1 VGVPA
6 EVGCD
11 LRPAVLLAF
20 ALVQTAFI
28 AKADTYFLTVA
39 GLGGEQEYE
48 QRFSGWAKDLD
59 KVLRSEPGAK
69 VDTLFG
75 ADATKMNVEAKM
87 RAIASQAK
95 ADDEFVLCLIGH
107 GTFDER
113 EYKFSL
119 PGPDISAT
127 ELAALLDKIPAREL
141 VVNMT
146 SSSGGS
152 IPILEKPKRVIITA
166 TKTGNEKNLTSFAR
180 YFIEALRDPS
190 ADADK
195 NETISALEAFKYA
208 EAKTAKFYE
217 SNNHLATEHAL
228 LEDAGKGDGVKD
240 PSAENGEGLTATR
253 FNLIHLGSVAGIAKD
268 PAKQQL
274 LKHKE
279 EVESAI
285 DELKYRKASMDVAE
299 YRVELQQYLLDLAKT
314 QAELDK

>member
-1 VGVPA
+1 M
-6 EVGCD
+6 
-11 LRPAVLLAF
+11 AF
-20 ALVQTAFI
+20 AVAQTAI
-28 AKADTYFLTVA
+28 LAKADTYFLTVA

-59 KVLRSEPGAK
+59 KILRSEPGAK
-69 VDTLFG
+69 VETLFG
-75 ADATKMNVEAKM
+75 ADATKANVETKM

-95 ADDEFVLCLIGH
+95 ADDEFVLLLIGH
-107 GTFDER
+107 GTFDDR
-113 EYKFSL
+113 DYKFSL

-127 ELAALLDKIPAREL
+127 DLGALLDKIPAREL

-152 IPILEKPKRVIITA
+152 LPILEKPKRVIITA

-180 YFIEALRDPS
+180 YFIEALRDPA

-195 NETISALEAFKYA
+195 NEAISALEAFKYA

-217 SNNHLATEHAL
+217 SNNHLATEHPL

-240 PSAENGEGLTATR
+240 PSAENGEGLIATR
-253 FNLIHLGSVAGIAKD
+253 FNLIHLGSVAAIAKD
-268 PAKQQL
+268 PAKQAL

-285 DELKYRKASMDVAE
+285 DELKYRKASMEVAQ
-299 YRVELQQYLLDLAKT
+299 YRVQLQQYLLDLAKT

>member
-1 VGVPA
+1 
-6 EVGCD
+6 
-11 LRPAVLLAF
+11 LRRAVLLF
-20 ALVQTAFI
+20 AVAQTAFL

-59 KVLRSEPGAK
+59 KVLRSESGAK

-75 ADATKMNVEAKM
+75 GDATKVNVEAKL

-95 ADDEFVLCLIGH
+95 ADDEFVLFLIGH

-127 ELAALLDKIPAREL
+127 ELAALLDKIPAHEL

-166 TKTGNEKNLTSFAR
+166 TKTGNEKNLTAFAR
-180 YFIEALRDPS
+180 YFIEALRDPA

-195 NETISALEAFKYA
+195 SETITALEAFKYA

-228 LEDAGKGDGVKD
+228 LEDAGKGEGVKD
-240 PSAENGEGLTATR
+240 PSAENGEGLIATR
-253 FNLIHLGSVAGIAKD
+253 FTLIHLGSVAAIAKD

-285 DELKYRKASMDVAE
+285 DELKYRKASMEVPQ
-299 YRVELQQYLLDLAKT
+299 YRAQLQQYLLDLAKT

>member
-1 VGVPA
+1 MRQA
-6 EVGCD
+6 A
-11 LRPAVLLAF
+11 LFAFLLA
-20 ALVQTAFI
+20 QTAFL

-59 KVLRSEPGAK
+59 KILRSEPGAK
-69 VDTLFG
+69 VETLFG
-75 ADATKMNVEAKM
+75 ADATKANVEAKM

-95 ADDEFVLCLIGH
+95 PDDEFVLFLIGH

-127 ELAALLDKIPAREL
+127 ELALLLDKIPAREL

-146 SSSGGS
+146 SSSGAS

-166 TKTGNEKNLTSFAR
+166 TKTGNEKNLTAFAR
-180 YFIEALRDPS
+180 YFIEALRDPA
-190 ADADK
+190 ADSDK

-240 PSAENGEGLTATR
+240 PSAENGEGLIATR
-253 FNLIHLGSVAGIAKD
+253 FTLIHLGSVAAIAKD
-268 PAKQQL
+268 PAKQAL

-285 DELKYRKASMDVAE
+285 DELKYRKASMEVAQ
-299 YRVELQQYLLDLAKT
+299 YRAQLQQYLLDLAKT

>member
-1 VGVPA
+1 VGVPP

-11 LRPAVLLAF
+11 LKRLILFVLAAF
-20 ALVQTAFI
+20 VAR
-28 AKADTYFLTVA
+28 ADTYFLTVA

-59 KVLRSEPGAK
+59 KILRSEPGAK

-75 ADATKMNVEAKM
+75 SDATKSNVEAKM
-87 RAIASQAK
+87 RTIATQAK
-95 ADDEFVLCLIGH
+95 PDDEFVLFLIGH

-166 TKTGNEKNLTSFAR
+166 TKTGNEKNLTAFAR
-180 YFIEALRDPS
+180 YFIEALRDPA
-190 ADADK
+190 ADMDK

-228 LEDAGKGDGVKD
+228 LEDAGKGEGVKD

-253 FNLIHLGSVAGIAKD
+253 FTLIHLGSVAAIAKD

-285 DELKYRKASMDVAE
+285 DELKYRKASMEVAQ
-299 YRVELQQYLLDLAKT
+299 YRAQLQQYLLDLAKT

>member
-1 VGVPA
+1 MDVPA

-11 LRPAVLLAF
+11 LRPAVLFAF

-95 ADDEFVLCLIGH
+95 ADDEFVLFLIGH

-180 YFIEALRDPS
+180 YFIEALRDPA

-195 NETISALEAFKYA
+195 NDAISALEAFKYA

-253 FNLIHLGSVAGIAKD
+253 FMLIHLGSVAAIAKD

-285 DELKYRKASMDVAE
+285 DELKYRKASMDVAQ